1 MLKIAVIDIGTNSI
15 HMVLAEVQPDASYR
29 IVDRFKDM
37 TRLGNGA
44 FSTRRLSDDAM
55 TRALEVIR
63 NLVTLARNKGF
74 DRIVGVATSA
84 VREAQNG
91 GDFIDLVAEH
101 TRLKIR
107 VVSGIEEAR
116 LIFIAVK
123 NSIPLTDQP
132 ALAVD
137 VGGGSVEL
145 MVGNRDQLLHVKSL
159 KLGAIRLVDQF
170 LHRTPPGS
178 TTLRALEDTVT
189 APLTAALNSFK
200 IKRFDSLVAT
210 SGMAGNL
217 AEIIHLRR
225 TNRPLVQ
232 LNLTKISLKDV
243 REIETELAK
252 STIKE
257 RLAIP
262 GLDPKRAD
270 TLLPASLVLRRL
282 MELSGQD
289 ELILCDKA
297 IREGVIY
304 DFIDRHRERLKA
316 EAEIPDLRRRNIVAL
331 ARRCQ
336 APEVHSLHVASLA
349 LRLFDQTQRL
359 HKLGTAERA
368 WLEYAAILHDIGYL
382 INERQHHKH
391 AYYLIVNS
399 ELGGLSRDDV
409 HIVANL
415 ARYHRR
421 AIPHPKHDEFESL
434 SHKNK
439 RIVRF
444 LSAILRIADALDR
457 THFSVVRT
465 LDVKIGKTIAIH
477 LHVTGDAVLETWAA
491 KGRADLFEQV
501 FRRPVKFTVSAEEDD
516 AA

>member
-1 MLKIAVIDIGTNSI
+1 MLKIAVVDIGTNSI

-170 LHRTPPGS
+170 LHRTPPAS
-178 TTLRALEDTVT
+178 TILRALEDTVT
-189 APLTAALNSFK
+189 AQLTAALNSFK

-465 LDVKIGKTIAIH
+465 LDVKIGKTITIH